1 MSSKCL
7 LCGVNDY
14 ERWRWPCCSWCAY
27 EVEDD
32 DLHEIEAD
40 VLNALGGIKPTFAVW
55 NENRKNLNPPES
67 QPAKVSPD
75 LSLYIGDI
83 DDAANVE
90 NLKSLGIG
98 CVVSVCADQM
108 KGKYEQL
115 PIQLADAGI
124 QQHILWAWDREY
136 FPIINV
142 AEHVADAID
151 ASLSKPQKNGVLI
164 HCYAGVNRS
173 AAVMIYFLTTRRELP
188 LVTAIEQVMKKRGTI
203 LTNIGFQKQLV
214 RHCFN
219 NGLKLKGE
227 SGKVR
232 GKRKADSLCMN
243 EAATVHGDSLC
254 MNDKGWPDQ
263 TAQFFY
269 QNRAGNRDT
278 CVCPESVVDRKNS
291 GEAQK
296 HRKRLRKA
304 IRSEM
309 HHTLHAPIGVVMLL
323 LHHWSSEASS
333 SSSDWSSEA
342 SSVWQFWQLWLLIRH
357 SSDLAVIT
365 F

>member
-1 MSSKCL
+1 M
-7 LCGVNDY
+7 
-14 ERWRWPCCSWCAY
+14 
-27 EVEDD
+27 
-32 DLHEIEAD
+32 
-40 VLNALGGIKPTFAVW
+40 
-55 NENRKNLNPPES
+55 
-67 QPAKVSPD
+67 
-75 LSLYIGDI
+75 
-83 DDAANVE
+83 
-90 NLKSLGIG
+90 
-98 CVVSVCADQM
+98 SVCADKM
-108 KGKYEQL
+108 NGEYEQL

-124 QQHILWAWDREY
+124 QQHIVWAWDREY

-188 LVTAIEQVMKKRGTI
+188 LVTAIEQVMEKRGTI

-219 NGLKLKGE
+219 NGLKLEGE
-227 SGKVR
+227 SGEVR

-243 EAATVHGDSLC
+243 EAAT
-254 MNDKGWPDQ
+254 DKGWPDQ

-278 CVCPESVVDRKNS
+278 CVCPESVVDRKKS

-333 SSSDWSSEA
+333 SL
-342 SSVWQFWQLWLLIRH
+342 VWQFWQLWLLIRY

>member
-7 LCGVNDY
+7 LCGDN
-14 ERWRWPCCSWCAY
+14 ELWQWPYCYWCAY
-27 EVEDD
+27 EVEDLNETEKKALSELD
-32 DLHEIEAD
+32 NIEPPFTVWEENND
-40 VLNALGGIKPTFAVW
+40 GSCTKNPVLLEP
-55 NENRKNLNPPES
+55 
-67 QPAKVSPD
+67 QPAKVLLHEP
-75 LSLYIGDI
+75 LYIGDI
-83 DDAANVE
+83 DDAANVKK
-90 NLKSLGIG
+90 LKSLEIG
-98 CVVSVCADQM
+98 CVVSVCADKM
-108 KGKYEQL
+108 KGEYEQL

-124 QQHILWAWDREY
+124 QQHIVWAWDREY

-188 LVTAIEQVMKKRGTI
+188 LVTAIKQVMKKRGTI

-219 NGLKLKGE
+219 NGLKLEGE
-227 SGKVR
+227 SGEVR

-243 EAATVHGDSLC
+243 EAAT
-254 MNDKGWPDQ
+254 DKGWPDQ

-278 CVCPESVVDRKNS
+278 CVCPESVVDRKKS

-333 SSSDWSSEA
+333 SP
-342 SSVWQFWQLWLLIRH
+342 VWQFWQLWLLIRY

>member
-55 NENRKNLNPPES
+55 NENTKNLNPPES

-83 DDAANVE
+83 EDAANVE
-90 NLKSLGIG
+90 NLKSLEIG

-124 QQHILWAWDREY
+124 QQHIVWAWDREY

-333 SSSDWSSEA
+333 SS
-342 SSVWQFWQLWLLIRH
+342 VWQFWQLWLLIRH

>member
-32 DLHEIEAD
+32 DLHKIEAD
-40 VLNALGGIKPTFAVW
+40 VLNALGDIKPTFAVW
-55 NENRKNLNPPES
+55 NENTKNLNPPES

-90 NLKSLGIG
+90 NLKSLEIG

-124 QQHILWAWDREY
+124 QQHIVWAWDREY

-219 NGLKLKGE
+219 NGLKLEGE
-227 SGKVR
+227 SGEVR

-243 EAATVHGDSLC
+243 EATTVHGDSLC

-333 SSSDWSSEA
+333 SS
-342 SSVWQFWQLWLLIRH
+342 VWQFWQLWLLIRH

>member
-32 DLHEIEAD
+32 DLHKIEAD
-40 VLNALGGIKPTFAVW
+40 VLKKLGDITPTFAVW
-55 NENRKNLNPPES
+55 NENTKNLNLPES

-83 DDAANVE
+83 EDAANVE

-124 QQHILWAWDREY
+124 QQHIVWAWDREY

-188 LVTAIEQVMKKRGTI
+188 LVTAIEQVTKKRGRI
-203 LTNIGFQKQLV
+203 LTNIGFRKQLV
-214 RHCFN
+214 RYCCN
-219 NGLKLKGE
+219 NGLKLKREPGE
-227 SGKVR
+227 VR
-232 GKRKADSLCMN
+232 GKRKADRVFKSGD
-243 EAATVHGDSLC
+243 TVFGSVDPISQ
-254 MNDKGWPDQ
+254 PSPSI
-263 TAQFFY
+263 
-269 QNRAGNRDT
+269 RS
-278 CVCPESVVDRKNS
+278 ESETETRVSVPN
-291 GEAQK
+291 QK
-296 HRKRLRKA
+296 VEPLTLRLGKD

-333 SSSDWSSEA
+333 SP
-342 SSVWQFWQLWLLIRH
+342 VWQFWQLWLLIRY